1 MADTALTVAGKYSL
15 YNKTNGTTNNFVG
28 TSAATD
34 LNAVAAFANTDKT
47 QIKFTISA
55 GASVAGFPQGG
66 LANAGYILYATGV
79 DDRATV
85 ANTIVAASPMEFNG
99 TLTPDTAA
107 ANVVSATYNR
117 GNGQISLTFD
127 KAVSGTPADDAVY
140 VQVGTNKVLLKAADY
155 VGIGGTGTITRTIS
169 PAQATIDA
177 INALGDNPQIV
188 LGDAAF
194 TTSAA
199 GTVTPVVTA
208 VPTVSAVSYDDTTN
222 RMTFTFSEPI
232 NVAKFATALG
242 ANKVKVQTTSGD
254 TWANINGSLVTPVN
268 SATVTVVVDQTT
280 ARALEA
286 ITIEQPKL
294 RITLD
299 GTQNLEN
306 VTDIETAATTP
317 VQFVEKDYSGI
328 VTLKKTA
335 LSIVS
340 TQYTEADHKLKVTF
354 NKDVR
359 VDADDSTKL
368 SLYVNDT
375 LAGVIGTDAAT
386 PLAIAS
392 EEITNDGK
400 TLTYTLINTHANGTS
415 QAEYSE
421 IETAGVKAGTDK
433 VYLTVTAGAVTDQG
447 GLSTFAVPVANKV
460 PVTYV
465 ATPAAAPAASIR
477 TADGS
482 NYVKVKFDQVVDKTT
497 AETVSNYIAYLVSD
511 STVTFNFD
519 SATLLSD
526 QQTVYLHSATPLTLS
541 NSSYKI
547 GIKNI
552 AAKVGGAVMT
562 STYAYAD
569 SQALT
574 TGVALA
580 APALTDSAI
589 TATNTTDQ
597 NTAFIDNGAAG
608 MNAGDTF
615 VVTFDKPVVVNGNVS
630 GVHDV
635 IFTNNNNHD
644 LGTGNI
650 TVTPG
655 DYANQLKV
663 SLGTGYTA
671 ALGDKIGIKAGQ
683 TAIKFYD
690 NTTNVGT
697 TDENKQVLTAP
708 TAATAAPA
716 VKSAVYADAN
726 NDGKVSAGDTLT
738 VVFDQNLDPNGV
750 AVASMTAGTAAT
762 DTFVLPAGTSVGDA
776 ATFAYAGADSVTI
789 TLGGNGIDLDATAAL
804 SYLRGLTVKA
814 GTNNPVRNTWTVVA
828 DGNGTAKT
836 VTSADTTRPSITGA
850 TYSTTYDYTNGTA
863 GAGTD
868 KVIIVSFGEKV
879 NAADMD
885 AAAIA
890 NNFALSSGYSFGTA
904 PVAKVVNGQ
913 VVIKLDANAV
923 FDAGI
928 TTINVV
934 AGDTTQTAVD
944 ASGNKISRNAS
955 SASGYVV
962 TAQ

>member
-1 MADTALTVAGKYSL
+1 M
-15 YNKTNGTTNNFVG
+15 YNKVNGTDTKL
-28 TSAATD
+28 TSAAGESGTG
-34 LNAVAAFANTDKT
+34 VVVTPTFANSEKT
-47 QIKFTISA
+47 QVKFTITNTT
-55 GASVAGFPQGG
+55 VAGFPQGG
-66 LANAGYILYATGV
+66 LSNGGYIFYASSV
-79 DDRATV
+79 DDKATV
-85 ANTIVAASPMEFNG
+85 ANTIVAASPYEFNG
-99 TLTPDTAA
+99 TLTPDT
-107 ANVVSATYNR
+107 SASNLITASYNK
-117 GNGQISLTFD
+117 GTGSVTLNFD
-127 KAVSGTPADDAVY
+127 KAVTATAPADDKLYFQSGDTKVYLKNATDYTSIAGSTQVTFSLSDATLDAVNALSNPQL
-140 VQVGTNKVLLKAADY
+140 VVSAGAFVGSGLDC
-155 VGIGGTGTITRTIS
+155 
-169 PAQATIDA
+169 AQATIT
-177 INALGDNPQIV
+177 P
-188 LGDAAF
+188 
-194 TTSAA
+194 
-199 GTVTPVVTA
+199 TVIA
-208 VPTVSAVSYDDTTN
+208 VPMITGVTYNDTTN
-222 RMTFTFSEPI
+222 RMTFTFSDTM
-232 NVAKFATALG
+232 NVSKFATAISTG
-242 ANKVKVQTTSGD
+242 NKIQFESTTGVYSNVVG
-254 TWANINGSLVTPVN
+254 TVVTATN
-268 SATVTVVVDQTT
+268 SNQLTVVVDQAT
-280 ARALEA
+280 ARLLDAC
-286 ITIEQPKL
+286 TIASPKI
-294 RITLD
+294 RVNEGNVATRENV
-299 GTQNLEN
+299 TNLEN
-306 VTDIETAATTP
+306 TASTP
-317 VQFVEKDYSGI
+317 VQMVEKDYTGI
-328 VTLKKTA
+328 FSLTHTPLSVVSAEYKKGTRN
-335 LSIVS
+335 LV
-340 TQYTEADHKLKVTF
+340 VTF
-354 NKDVR
+354 NKNVR
-359 VDADDSTKL
+359 NDGDDSRLVQLWK
-368 SLYVNDT
+368 D
-375 LAGVIGTDAAT
+375 GVSIG
-386 PLAIAS
+386 
-392 EEITNDGK
+392 
-400 TLTYTLINTHANGTS
+400 
-415 QAEYSE
+415 
-421 IETAGVKAGTDK
+421 
-433 VYLTVTAGAVTDQG
+433 
-447 GLSTFAVPVANKV
+447 
-460 PVTYV
+460 YV
-465 ATPAAAPAASIR
+465 ATPGGASAATAIGSTETADAKTLTFAVANAGTTSTPAFDAVLDSEIVSGSTYAVSIGAGALTEQSGATTFAVAPANKVAV
-477 TADGS
+477 TYTPAADSAPTVATGATLS
-482 NYVKVKFDQVVDKTT
+482 VDGPSYVKAKFSVAVDKAL
-497 AETVSNYIAYLVSD
+497 AEDTSNYIAYLVAD
-511 STVTFNFD
+511 PTVTFSFD
-519 SATLLSD
+519 SAKLLSD
-526 QQTVYLHSATPLTLS
+526 DKTVYLHSTTALTLADG
-541 NSSYKI
+541 SYKI

-552 AAKVGGAVMT
+552 AAKVGGAIMT
-562 STYAYAD
+562 STYAAAD
-569 SQALT
+569 SQALKS
-574 TGVALA
+574 GVALA

-597 NTAFIDNGAAG
+597 STAFTDNGTAG

-615 VVTFDKPVVVNGNVS
+615 VVTFDKPVVVDGNVS

-635 IFTNNNNHD
+635 VFTNNNNHD

-690 NTTNVGT
+690 ATTAVGT
-697 TDENKQVLTAP
+697 TDENKQVLAAP
-708 TAATAAPA
+708 TTATAAPA

-750 AVASMTAGTAAT
+750 AVTAMTAGTNAT
-762 DTFVLPAGTSVGDA
+762 DTFVLPAGTSVGNA
-776 ATFAYAGADSVTI
+776 PTFAYTGADTVTI
-789 TLGGNGIDLDATAAL
+789 TLGGTGIDLDATAAL